1 MKREIP
7 ILIVGITGVLMF
19 FQYFVPTDASKEL
32 FVRSQDWVIVIGIL
46 ALPLGIW
53 SLIKANIMKLIKVKG
68 ERFYAAVLL
77 FGFLYMFLTGIWNR
91 SSLEQSPNLLL
102 QWGFIKI
109 PTFMAT
115 FTTVLIPIQATIFSL
130 LAFFVA
136 SAAYRAFRARSV
148 LATILLLTAFLVMFR
163 WIPIP
168 LFSAAD
174 HSIVAWILS
183 VPNMAAK
190 RAITIG
196 IGLGSTATAIK
207 IILGIE
213 RTYMGHD

>member
-7 ILIVGITGVLMF
+7 ILIVGITGVILF
-19 FQYFVPTDASKEL
+19 LQYFIPTDWSMQL
-32 FVRSQDWVIVIGIL
+32 LGTSQDWVIVIGIL

-53 SLIKANIMKLIKVKG
+53 SLVKANIMKLQVKG

-77 FGFLYMFLTGIWNR
+77 AGFLVMLIFGLPHR
-91 SSLEQSPNLLL
+91 SSLEQGS
-102 QWGFIKI
+102 
-109 PTFMAT
+109 TFMT
-115 FTTVLIPIQATIFSL
+115 LFNTILIPIQATIFSL

-163 WIPIP
+163 WLP
-168 LFSAAD
+168 LGFISTAD
-174 HSIVAWILS
+174 NAIVAWILS
-183 VPNMAAK
+183 VPNMAAN
-190 RAITIG
+190 RAIGMG
-196 IGLGSTATAIK
+196 IGLGGAAMAIK

>member
-7 ILIVGITGVLMF
+7 LLIVGITGVILF
-19 FQYFVPTDASKEL
+19 IQYFIPTDWSMQL
-32 FVRSQDWVIVIGIL
+32 LGISQDWVIVIGIL

-53 SLIKANIMKLIKVKG
+53 SLVKANIMKLRVKG

-77 FGFLYMFLTGIWNR
+77 AGFLVMLIVGLPHRT
-91 SSLEQSPNLLL
+91 SLEQGSA
-102 QWGFIKI
+102 
-109 PTFMAT
+109 FMT
-115 FTTVLIPIQATIFSL
+115 LFNTILIPIQATIFSL

-163 WIPIP
+163 WLP
-168 LFSAAD
+168 LGFISTAD
-174 HSIVAWILS
+174 NAIVAWILS
-183 VPNMAAK
+183 VPNMAAN
-190 RAITIG
+190 RAIGMG
-196 IGLGSTATAIK
+196 IGLGGAAMAIK

>member
-7 ILIVGITGVLMF
+7 LLIVGITGVILF
-19 FQYFVPTDASKEL
+19 LQYFIPTDWSMQL
-32 FVRSQDWVIVIGIL
+32 LGTSQDWVIVIGIL

-53 SLIKANIMKLIKVKG
+53 SLVKANIMKLQVKG

-77 FGFLYMFLTGIWNR
+77 AGFLVMLIFGLPHR
-91 SSLEQSPNLLL
+91 SSLEQGS
-102 QWGFIKI
+102 I
-109 PTFMAT
+109 FMT
-115 FTTVLIPIQATIFSL
+115 LFNTILIPIQATIFSL

-163 WIPIP
+163 WLP
-168 LFSAAD
+168 LGIISTAD
-174 HSIVAWILS
+174 NAIVAWILS
-183 VPNMAAK
+183 VPNMAAN
-190 RAITIG
+190 RAIGMG
-196 IGLGSTATAIK
+196 IGLGGAAMAIK

-213 RTYMGHD
+213 RTYMGND

>member
-7 ILIVGITGVLMF
+7 LLIVGITGVIMF
-19 FQYFVPTDASKEL
+19 FQYYIPTGWSNEL

-46 ALPLGIW
+46 SLPLGIW
-53 SLIKANIMKLIKVKG
+53 SLLNANVQKLQKVKG
-68 ERFYAAVLL
+68 ERFYSAVLL
-77 FGFLYMFLTGIWNR
+77 IGFLAMVLTGLRREN
-91 SSLEQSPNLLL
+91 LEAGSVHMTIFN
-102 QWGFIKI
+102 
-109 PTFMAT
+109 
-115 FTTVLIPIQATIFSL
+115 TVLIPIQATIFSL

-148 LATILLLTAFLVMFR
+148 LATILLLTAFIVMFR
-163 WIPIP
+163 FIP
-168 LFSAAD
+168 LGPISTVNQAF
-174 HSIVAWILS
+174 VAWILS

-196 IGLGSTATAIK
+196 IGLGATATAIK

>member
-7 ILIVGITGVLMF
+7 LLIVGITGVIMF
-19 FQYFVPTDASKEL
+19 FQYFVPTDWSNML
-32 FVRSQDWVIVIGIL
+32 FVNSQDWVIVIGIL

-53 SLIKANIMKLIKVKG
+53 SLVKANVMKLKDKE

-77 FGFLYMFLTGIWNR
+77 AGFAVMLVFGIHRT
-91 SSLEQSPNLLL
+91 SLEQGS
-102 QWGFIKI
+102 
-109 PTFMAT
+109 TFMT
-115 FTTVLIPIQATIFSL
+115 LFNTILIPIQATIFSL

-163 WIPIP
+163 WLP
-168 LFSAAD
+168 LGFVSSAD
-174 HSIVAWILS
+174 NSVVAWILS
-183 VPNMAAK
+183 VPNMAAN
-190 RAITIG
+190 RAITMG
-196 IGLGSTATAIK
+196 IGLGATATAIK
-207 IILGIE
+207 IVLGIE

>member
-1 MKREIP
+1 
-7 ILIVGITGVLMF
+7 
-19 FQYFVPTDASKEL
+19 QYFIPTDWSMQL
-32 FVRSQDWVIVIGIL
+32 LGTSQDWVIVIGIL

-53 SLIKANIMKLIKVKG
+53 SLVKANIMKLQVKG

-77 FGFLYMFLTGIWNR
+77 TGFLVMLIFGLPHR
-91 SSLEQSPNLLL
+91 SSLEQGS
-102 QWGFIKI
+102 
-109 PTFMAT
+109 TFMT
-115 FTTVLIPIQATIFSL
+115 LFNTILIPIQATIFSL

-163 WIPIP
+163 WLP
-168 LFSAAD
+168 LGFISTAD
-174 HSIVAWILS
+174 NAIVAWILS
-183 VPNMAAK
+183 VPNMAAN
-190 RAITIG
+190 RAIGMG
-196 IGLGSTATAIK
+196 IGLGGAAMAIK

>member
-7 ILIVGITGVLMF
+7 LLIVGITGIIMF
-19 FQYFVPTDASKEL
+19 IQYFIPAEPQSVMNGTFLNAISREA
-32 FVRSQDWVIVIGIL
+32 FVRSQDWVIIIGIL

-53 SLIKANIMKLIKVKG
+53 SLLKANVQKLNGPKG
-68 ERFYAAVLL
+68 DRFYSAVLL
-77 FGFLYMFLTGIWNR
+77 FGFLIMVVTGLKRAN
-91 SSLEQSPNLLL
+91 LEAGSVHMTIFQ
-102 QWGFIKI
+102 
-109 PTFMAT
+109 
-115 FTTVLIPIQATIFSL
+115 TVLIPIQATIFSL

-148 LATILLLTAFLVMFR
+148 LATILLLTAFIVMFR
-163 WIPIP
+163 FIP
-168 LFSAAD
+168 LGPISTINQSA
-174 HSIVAWILS
+174 VAWILS

-190 RAITIG
+190 RAITM
-196 IGLGSTATAIK
+196 GLGLGAVATAIK